1 MGLGR
6 LENQFSK
13 GLKLIDVITETELWL
28 EEGQS
33 DSKML
38 RFQVIQVGFWTEAEA
53 AQPGWKWRTGGGVGE
68 QNMRANEASG

>member
-53 AQPGWKWRTGGGVGE
+53 AQPG
-68 QNMRANEASG
+68 